1 MITLP
6 CYPIYPGVGPIHPLP
21 LGGIMNQFIFEFLKL
36 SAILVVVACITQ
48 IINVVMKKRGFRVNC
63 LSNHLILLLFST
75 ILFLFGGLSVWMVK
89 GIIFAWILLFASV
102 QDLSTREADDFLW
115 VMLLI
120 LSLVNFSTDSIVSM
134 LVGALVIFVPQMA
147 IAMFGK
153 IGGIGG
159 ADIKISTAAALM
171 LGFWRGI
178 TGYLIGLLF
187 AIVFTLIY
195 NKVRHIENDKSFALM
210 PFLSVGLLVGYLI

>member
-1 MITLP
+1 
-6 CYPIYPGVGPIHPLP
+6 
-21 LGGIMNQFIFEFLKL
+21 MNQFIFEFLKL

-75 ILFLFGGLSVWMVK
+75 VLSLFGGLSVWMVK

-120 LSLVNFSTDSIVSM
+120 LSLVNFNTGSIVSM

-159 ADIKISTAAALM
+159 ADIKISTAAALL
-171 LGFWRGI
+171 LGFWSGI
-178 TGYLIGLLF
+178 IGYLIGLLF

-195 NKVRHIENDKSFALM
+195 NKVKHIENDKSFALM
-210 PFLSVGLLVGYLI
+210 PFLSVGLMIGYLI

>member
-75 ILFLFGGLSVWMVK
+75 VLFLFGGLSVWMVK

-120 LSLVNFSTDSIVSM
+120 LSLVNFNTGSIVSM

-159 ADIKISTAAALM
+159 ADIKTSTAAALL
-171 LGFWRGI
+171 LGFWSGI
-178 TGYLIGLLF
+178 IGYLIGLLF

-195 NKVRHIENDKSFALM
+195 NKVKHIENDKSFALM
-210 PFLSVGLLVGYLI
+210 PFLSVGLMIGYLI

>member
-1 MITLP
+1 
-6 CYPIYPGVGPIHPLP
+6 
-21 LGGIMNQFIFEFLKL
+21 
-36 SAILVVVACITQ
+36 
-48 IINVVMKKRGFRVNC
+48 MKKRGFRVNC

-75 ILFLFGGLSVWMVK
+75 VLFLFGGLSVWMVK

-120 LSLVNFSTDSIVSM
+120 LSLVNFNTGSIVSM

-159 ADIKISTAAALM
+159 ADIKTSTAAALL
-171 LGFWRGI
+171 LGDDS
-178 TGYLIGLLF
+178 
-187 AIVFTLIY
+187 
-195 NKVRHIENDKSFALM
+195 RHALVLQ
-210 PFLSVGLLVGYLI
+210 PRERPAR

>member
-75 ILFLFGGLSVWMVK
+75 ILFLFGGFSVWMVK
-89 GIIFAWILLFASV
+89 GIIFAWILLYASV

-120 LSLVNFSTDSIVSM
+120 LSLVNFNTGSIVSM

-159 ADIKISTAAALM
+159 ADIKISTAAVLL
-171 LGFWRGI
+171 LGFWSGI
-178 TGYLIGLLF
+178 IGYLIGLLF

-195 NKVRHIENDKSFALM
+195 NKVKHIENDKSFALM
-210 PFLSVGLLVGYLI
+210 PFLSVGLMIGYLI

>member
-120 LSLVNFSTDSIVSM
+120 LSLVNFNTGSIVSM

-159 ADIKISTAAALM
+159 ADIKISTAAALL
-171 LGFWRGI
+171 LGFWSGI
-178 TGYLIGLLF
+178 IGYLIGLLF

-195 NKVRHIENDKSFALM
+195 NKVKRIENDNSFALM
-210 PFLSVGLLVGYLI
+210 PFLSVGLMIGYLI

>member
-1 MITLP
+1 
-6 CYPIYPGVGPIHPLP
+6 
-21 LGGIMNQFIFEFLKL
+21 MNQFIFEFLKL

-75 ILFLFGGLSVWMVK
+75 VLFLFGGLSVWMVK

-120 LSLVNFSTDSIVSM
+120 LSLVNFNAGSIVSM
-134 LVGALVIFVPQMA
+134 HVGALVIFVPQMA

-159 ADIKISTAAALM
+159 ADIKISTAAALL
-171 LGFWRGI
+171 LGFWSGI
-178 TGYLIGLLF
+178 IGYLIGLLF

-195 NKVRHIENDKSFALM
+195 NKVKHIENDKSFALM
-210 PFLSVGLLVGYLI
+210 PFLSVGLMIGYLI

>member
-120 LSLVNFSTDSIVSM
+120 LSLVNFNTGSIVSM

-159 ADIKISTAAALM
+159 ADIKISTAAALL
-171 LGFWRGI
+171 LGFWSGI
-178 TGYLIGLLF
+178 IGYLIGLLF

-195 NKVRHIENDKSFALM
+195 NKVKHIENDKSFALM
-210 PFLSVGLLVGYLI
+210 PFLSVGLMIGYLI

>member
-6 CYPIYPGVGPIHPLP
+6 CYPIYSGVGPIHPLP

-75 ILFLFGGLSVWMVK
+75 VLFLFGGLSVWMVK
-89 GIIFAWILLFASV
+89 GIIFAWILLYASV

-120 LSLVNFSTDSIVSM
+120 LSLVNFNTGSIVSM

-159 ADIKISTAAALM
+159 ADIKISTAAALL
-171 LGFWRGI
+171 LGFWSGI
-178 TGYLIGLLF
+178 IGYLIGLLF

-195 NKVRHIENDKSFALM
+195 NKVKHIENDKSFALM
-210 PFLSVGLLVGYLI
+210 PFLSVGLMIGYLI

>member
-6 CYPIYPGVGPIHPLP
+6 CYPIYTGVGPIHPLP

-48 IINVVMKKRGFRVNC
+48 IINMVMKKRGFRVNC

-75 ILFLFGGLSVWMVK
+75 VLFLFGGLSVWMVK

-120 LSLVNFSTDSIVSM
+120 LSLVNFNTGSIVSM

-159 ADIKISTAAALM
+159 ADIKISTAAALL
-171 LGFWRGI
+171 LGFWSGI
-178 TGYLIGLLF
+178 IGYLIGLLF

-195 NKVRHIENDKSFALM
+195 NKVKHIENDKSFALM
-210 PFLSVGLLVGYLI
+210 PFLSVGLMIGYLI

>member
-48 IINVVMKKRGFRVNC
+48 IINVVMKERGFRVNC

-120 LSLVNFSTDSIVSM
+120 LSLVNFNTGSIVSM

-159 ADIKISTAAALM
+159 ADIKISTAAALL
-171 LGFWRGI
+171 LGFWSGI
-178 TGYLIGLLF
+178 IGYLIGLLF

-195 NKVRHIENDKSFALM
+195 NKVKHIENDKSFALM
-210 PFLSVGLLVGYLI
+210 PFLSVGLMIGYLI

>member
-75 ILFLFGGLSVWMVK
+75 VLFLFGGLSVWMVK

-120 LSLVNFSTDSIVSM
+120 LSLVNFNTGSIVSM

-159 ADIKISTAAALM
+159 ADIKISTAAALL
-171 LGFWRGI
+171 LGFWSGI
-178 TGYLIGLLF
+178 IGYLIGLLF

-195 NKVRHIENDKSFALM
+195 NKVKHIENDKSFALM
-210 PFLSVGLLVGYLI
+210 PFLSVGLMIGYLI

>member
-1 MITLP
+1 
-6 CYPIYPGVGPIHPLP
+6 
-21 LGGIMNQFIFEFLKL
+21 MNQFIFEFLKL

-120 LSLVNFSTDSIVSM
+120 LSLVNFNTGSIVSM

-159 ADIKISTAAALM
+159 ADIKISTAAALL
-171 LGFWRGI
+171 LGFWSGI
-178 TGYLIGLLF
+178 IGYLIGLLF

-195 NKVRHIENDKSFALM
+195 NKVKRIENDKSFALM
-210 PFLSVGLLVGYLI
+210 PFLSVGLMIGYLI

>member
-120 LSLVNFSTDSIVSM
+120 LSLVNFNTGSIVSM

-159 ADIKISTAAALM
+159 ADIKISTAAALL
-171 LGFWRGI
+171 LGFWSGI
-178 TGYLIGLLF
+178 IGYLIGLLF

-195 NKVRHIENDKSFALM
+195 NKVKRIENDKSFALM
-210 PFLSVGLLVGYLI
+210 PFLSVGLMIGYLI

>member
-1 MITLP
+1 
-6 CYPIYPGVGPIHPLP
+6 
-21 LGGIMNQFIFEFLKL
+21 MNQFIFEFLKL

-120 LSLVNFSTDSIVSM
+120 LSLVNFNTGSIVSM

-159 ADIKISTAAALM
+159 ADIKISTAATLL
-171 LGFWRGI
+171 LGFWSGI
-178 TGYLIGLLF
+178 IGYLIGLLF

-195 NKVRHIENDKSFALM
+195 NKVKRIENDKSFALM
-210 PFLSVGLLVGYLI
+210 PFLSVGLMVGYLI

>member
-75 ILFLFGGLSVWMVK
+75 VLFLFGGLSVWMVK
-89 GIIFAWILLFASV
+89 GIIFAWILLYASV

-120 LSLVNFSTDSIVSM
+120 LSLVNFNTGSIVSM

-159 ADIKISTAAALM
+159 ADIKISTAAALL
-171 LGFWRGI
+171 LGFWSGI
-178 TGYLIGLLF
+178 IGYLIGLLF

-195 NKVRHIENDKSFALM
+195 NKVKHIENDKSFALM
-210 PFLSVGLLVGYLI
+210 PFLSVGLMIGYLI

>member
-75 ILFLFGGLSVWMVK
+75 VLSLFGGLSVWMVK

-120 LSLVNFSTDSIVSM
+120 LSLVNFNTGSIVSM

-159 ADIKISTAAALM
+159 ADIKISTAAALL
-171 LGFWRGI
+171 LGFWSGI
-178 TGYLIGLLF
+178 IGYLIGLLF

-195 NKVRHIENDKSFALM
+195 NKVKHIENDKSFALM
-210 PFLSVGLLVGYLI
+210 PFLSVGLMIGYLI